1 MVEKTL
7 ILGLGNTL
15 LRDEGVGVHAITRLA
30 GMFGDDE
37 RVECMDGGTLSFTLA
52 GPIEE
57 TQRLIV
63 IDAAELHAEPGEVQ
77 LFENEALDAFLGSN
91 RKRSVHEVSLM
102 DLMTIARLT
111 DRLPSYRALI
121 AVQPASVDWGEE
133 PTPQV
138 EAAIARVCE
147 IVQGLVSR
155 TGNNKT

>member
-1 MVEKTL
+1 VVEKTL

-15 LRDEGVGVHAITRLA
+15 LRDEGVGVHAINRLA
-30 GMFGDDE
+30 GMFDDNE
-37 RVECMDGGTLSFTLA
+37 RVQCLDGGTLSFTLA

-63 IDAAELHAEPGEVQ
+63 IDAAELHAEPGEVR
-77 LFENEALDAFLGSN
+77 LFENEALDEFLGTN

-121 AVQPASVDWGEE
+121 AVQPASVDWGEQ

-147 IVQGLVSR
+147 IVQGLV
-155 TGNNKT
+155 TGGRP

>member
-1 MVEKTL
+1 MKTL
-7 ILGLGNTL
+7 VLGIGNTL
-15 LRDEGVGVHAITRLA
+15 LTDEGVGVHVVRSLQTMRLP
-30 GMFGDDE
+30 E
-37 RVECMDGGTLSFTLA
+37 EVELLDGGTLSFTLA

-63 IDAAELHAEPGEVQ
+63 IDAAELHAEPGEVR
-77 LFENEALDAFLGSN
+77 LFENEALDEFLGAN

-111 DRLPSYRALI
+111 DRLPPYRALI

-147 IVQGLVSR
+147 IVQGLV
-155 TGNNKT
+155 TGDSHE

>member
-1 MVEKTL
+1 M

-15 LRDEGVGVHAITRLA
+15 LRDEGVGVHAINRLA
-30 GMFGDDE
+30 GMFEDDE
-37 RVECMDGGTLSFTLA
+37 RVQCLDGGTLSFTLA

-57 TQRLIV
+57 AQRLIV
-63 IDAAELHAEPGEVQ
+63 IDAAELHAEPGEVR
-77 LFENEALDAFLGSN
+77 LFENEALDEFLGAN
-91 RKRSVHEVSLM
+91 RKLSVHEVSLM
-102 DLMTIARLT
+102 DLMIIARLT
-111 DRLPSYRALI
+111 DRLPSYRALV

-155 TGNNKT
+155 TGHE

>member
-1 MVEKTL
+1 VEEITL

-15 LRDEGVGVHAITRLA
+15 LRDEGVGVHAINRLA
-30 GMFGDDE
+30 GMFEDDE
-37 RVECMDGGTLSFTLA
+37 RVQCLDGGTLSFTLA

-57 TQRLIV
+57 AQRLIV
-63 IDAAELHAEPGEVQ
+63 IDAAELHAEPGEVR
-77 LFENEALDAFLGSN
+77 LFENEALDEFLGAN
-91 RKRSVHEVSLM
+91 RKLSVHEVSLM
-102 DLMTIARLT
+102 DLMIIARLT
-111 DRLPSYRALI
+111 DRLPSYRALV

-155 TGNNKT
+155 TGHE

>member
-1 MVEKTL
+1 M

-15 LRDEGVGVHAITRLA
+15 LRDEGVGVHAINRLA
-30 GMFGDDE
+30 GMFEDDE
-37 RVECMDGGTLSFTLA
+37 TVQCLDGGTLSFTLA

-57 TQRLIV
+57 AQRLIV
-63 IDAAELHAEPGEVQ
+63 IDAAELHAEPGEVR
-77 LFENEALDAFLGSN
+77 LFENEALDEFLGAN
-91 RKRSVHEVSLM
+91 RKLSVHEVSLM
-102 DLMTIARLT
+102 DLMIIARLT
-111 DRLPSYRALI
+111 DRLPSYRALV

-155 TGNNKT
+155 TGHE